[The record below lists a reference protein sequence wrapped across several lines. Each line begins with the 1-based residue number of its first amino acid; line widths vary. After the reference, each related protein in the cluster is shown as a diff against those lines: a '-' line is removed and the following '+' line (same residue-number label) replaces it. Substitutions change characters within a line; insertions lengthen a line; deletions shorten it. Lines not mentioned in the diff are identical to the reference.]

1 MCDDSFENIMNQEI
15 DVFEYTTKGN
25 ANIIPLL
32 RFRKGI
38 DSLLDFRTKTIV
50 IARDLTEKEKAY
62 LKSEKKLVRSNRIAV
77 DAIAL
82 IVNPG
87 NPVEI
92 LFGKEIGGN
101 SVGRNHAMGIKS
113 SPASLVRFR

>member
-1 MCDDSFENIMNQEI
+1 MPTSSPITFPKKAC
-15 DVFEYTTKGN
+15 
-25 ANIIPLL
+25 
-32 RFRKGI
+32 I

-82 IVNPG
+82 IVNP
-87 NPVEI
+87 EI
-92 LFGKEIGGN
+92 LLRYFRKRRLAKFCRAK
-101 SVGRNHAMGIKS
+101 SRDGIKS